1 MKYENL
7 YYFYLLPVIPLLILG
22 YLFVFRKK
30 AADLNTFANSKLLQK
45 IGLSL
50 NLRMLWFKAA
60 LMIVG
65 VFFLIWALTGP
76 KWGYHWEEVE
86 KKGIDVIIAVDTSR
100 SMLADDV
107 KPNRLQAA
115 KREIE
120 DLLNVLEGDR
130 VGLVAFAGSAFTYCP
145 LTSDYGAF
153 RLFLNDLNTNII
165 PLGGTSLSEA
175 IRKSVAAF
183 DTKSKNHQVIIL
195 ITDGE
200 NHHDD
205 PLQAAA
211 KAKESGIII
220 YTVGIG
226 KKEGSYI
233 KITDA
238 DGREAFLKDRQGQV
252 VKSRLD
258 EITLNKIALATG
270 GLYTPSYG
278 TKWGLEKIYKDSI
291 AKIEDTT
298 YKTQRVKRYTDRY
311 QIPLFLAL
319 ILIVAEV
326 FIPETRRSKVRV
338 Q

>member
-7 YYFYLLPVIPLLILG
+7 CYLYLLPAVPLLILG
-22 YLFVFRKK
+22 YFLVFRKK

-45 IGLSL
+45 IGFSL
-50 NLRMLWFKAA
+50 NLRMLWFKAILMTVGVLLLVWA
-60 LMIVG
+60 LM
-65 VFFLIWALTGP
+65 GP

-86 KKGIDVIIAVDTSR
+86 KKGIDVAIAVDTSR

-130 VGLVAFAGSAFTYCP
+130 VALVAFAGSAFTYCP

-153 RLFLNDLNTNII
+153 RLFLNDLSTNLI

-175 IRKSVAAF
+175 IRKSIAAF
-183 DTKSKNHQVIIL
+183 DVKTKNHKVIIL

-200 NHHDD
+200 NHEDD
-205 PLQAAA
+205 PIQAAV
-211 KAKESGIII
+211 KAKESGIVI

-233 KITDA
+233 KVA
-238 DGREAFLKDRQGQV
+238 DEGGRETFLKDRQGQV

-258 EITLNKIALATG
+258 EIALNKIALETG
-270 GLYTPSYG
+270 GRYTPSYG

-298 YKTQRVKRYTDRY
+298 YKTQRVKRYIDRF
-311 QIPLFLAL
+311 QIPLFVAL

-326 FIPETRRSKVRV
+326 FFPESSRGRVRL
-338 Q
+338 